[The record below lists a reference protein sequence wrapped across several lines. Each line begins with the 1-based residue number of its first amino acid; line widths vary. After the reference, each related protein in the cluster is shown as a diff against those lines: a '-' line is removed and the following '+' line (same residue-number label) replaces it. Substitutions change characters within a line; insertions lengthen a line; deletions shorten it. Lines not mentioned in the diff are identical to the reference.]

1 MKRSYAVVL
10 VAVVFLSLAFGVGSA
25 SARTPW
31 WSLDANARP
40 TSLSPGQASNEILTL
55 TVSATNGNIV
65 LIAPEEKGFAFVPF
79 NVSRQVLQEKLEGF
93 YGAGNVEVPKGEGN
107 AAGDDPY
114 EIVFVGG
121 LADQAVAPFSIFP
134 VGLEGGKAEATLTET
149 TQGRP
154 DGYVAVTA
162 TDIGDVAID
171 GGVVPVSITDH
182 LPQGIRAVGIEGLAG
197 NRDLAPVTCTLESL
211 TCTYSGVLPIFK
223 DIEVRIAVVVE
234 GGAASGEIN
243 EVSISGGET
252 RGVSI
257 KRPIAI
263 SNSAVPF
270 GISSYALSNEEE
282 GGATDTQAGSH
293 PFQQTTR
300 IVVNQNLDQE
310 GNPVPASLA
319 KDFEFKWPPGL
330 IGNPNAVPQCSLG
343 QFLRFEG
350 IDPENECSAQ
360 SAVGVAVA
368 TISEPA
374 GEVGTKNAFTFTAPV
389 FNLEPAEGEPARF
402 GFVVPGS
409 PVIIDASVR
418 SGEDYGVTIHVHNVT
433 QTASL
438 LSSTVTVWGVPGDS
452 RHDNARGYGCLLGG
466 TCSPLEMH
474 EPPAFL
480 QLPTQCGTNTLET
493 SVSADAWNRQ
503 GVFTAPVTEVMPAL
517 NGCNRVP
524 FSATLGVA
532 PDTAATSS
540 TAGLKVDLHV
550 PQEGSV
556 HANGIAEAAA
566 KNITVALPEG
576 LTVNPAGADG
586 LGVCSEGLVGFTGFG
601 NFGGADAA
609 TFTGVLP
616 EHREPPEKL
625 QPGVNFC
632 PDASKIGTATIK
644 TPVLPNPI
652 KGGVYLANQNQNPF
666 GTLLAMYIV
675 GEDPVSGVVVKL
687 AGAVHLSASG
697 QIVTTFENS
706 PQAPFEDAVLELF
719 GGDRAPLATPAHC
732 GSYTTQAAISPWSNG
747 EVAHPSSAFG
757 LSSGPHGGPCPAGA
771 LPSSPSLTGGTTNGN
786 AGAFSPFTTS
796 INREDGDQ
804 ALQTVQ
810 LRTPAG
816 LEGVL
821 KGVALCPEEQANAG
835 TCGPESQIG
844 EATVSAGVGASPITV
859 KGGRV
864 YLTEKYAGAPFGLS
878 IVSPVK
884 AGPFDL
890 EHDTASAANQPP
902 CDCFVVRAKIEVDP
916 TSAELT
922 VSTDTSGAHAIP
934 QIIDG
939 VPVQLR
945 KVNVT
950 INRDHFTFNPT
961 SCGPLSLNANI
972 GGAEGALHAASEPFQ
987 TANCGNLKYTPKFT
1001 ASVGPKSTKAN
1012 GVGLVFKIAY
1022 PAGAMGAQSWFRKV
1036 KIDLPKQLPAR
1047 LTTLQKGCLAN
1058 VFEANPA
1065 ACSSAS
1071 LIGHAVVHTPVLPV
1085 PLAGP
1090 VYFVSHGG
1098 AKFPDAVMVLQGYG
1112 ITIKLRGETLISKGI
1127 TSATFASTPD
1137 VPFENIEVTVPSG
1150 PFSEFTAILPAKA
1163 KGSLCGQHL
1172 VMPTLMEAQNGIA
1185 IHQNTPISVTGC
1197 KKSSGQTRAQKLA
1210 AALRACK
1217 KKPKGKR
1224 AQCARL
1230 ARKRFAPPTKNSKH
1244 KK

>member
-1 MKRSYAVVL
+1 MKRSYTL
-10 VAVVFLSLAFGVGSA
+10 VAIASLALLVFGVGSA

-40 TSLSPGQASNEILTL
+40 TSLRTGQASNEIQTL
-55 TVSATNGNIV
+55 TVSATSGNVV
-65 LIAPEEKGFAFVPF
+65 LIAPEEKGAAFVPF
-79 NVSRQVLQEKLEGF
+79 NVSHQVLQEKLEGVF
-93 YGAGNVEVPKGEGN
+93 GAGNVEVPKGEGN

-121 LADQAVAPFSIFP
+121 LADQPVGMLTVFP
-134 VGLEGGKAEATLTET
+134 SGLEGGKASATLTET
-149 TQGRP
+149 AKGRP

-171 GGVVPVSITDH
+171 GGVVPVSITDR
-182 LPQGIRAVGIEGLAG
+182 LPQGVHAVAIEGLAG
-197 NRDLAPVTCTLESL
+197 NRDLAPVTCRLGSL
-211 TCTYSGVLPIFK
+211 TCTYSSVLPIFK

-234 GGAASGEIN
+234 GGAVSGGIN

-263 SNSAVPF
+263 SNAPVPF
-270 GISSYALSNEEE
+270 GISSYALGNEEE
-282 GGATDTQAGSH
+282 GGATDTQAGTH

-300 IVVNQNLDQE
+300 IVVNQTLDQE

-330 IGNPNAVPQCSLG
+330 IGNPNALPDCSLG

-350 IDPENECSAQ
+350 IDPENECPAQ

-389 FNLEPAEGEPARF
+389 FNLEPAKGEPARF

-438 LSSTVTVWGVPGDS
+438 LSSTVTIWGVPGDS

-466 TCSPLEMH
+466 SCNPLELH

-480 QLPTQCGTNTLET
+480 QLPTQCGSNTLET
-493 SVSADAWNRQ
+493 SVTADPWNQQ
-503 GVFTAPVTEVMPAL
+503 GVFTAPVAEVMPAL
-517 NGCNRVP
+517 TGCNRVP
-524 FSATLGVA
+524 FSSTLDVV
-532 PDTAATSS
+532 PDTSATSS
-540 TAGLKVDLHV
+540 SAGLKVDLHV

-566 KNITVALPEG
+566 KNITVTLPEG

-586 LGVCSEGLVGFTGFG
+586 LGVCSEGLVGFRGFA

-616 EHREPPEKL
+616 EPL
-625 QPGVNFC
+625 QSGVNFC
-632 PDASKIGTATIK
+632 PEASKIGSATIK

-652 KGGVYLANQNQNPF
+652 KGGVYLASQNQNPF
-666 GTLLAMYIV
+666 GTLLAMYVV

-687 AGAVHLSASG
+687 AGAVHLSATG

-706 PQAPFEDAVLELF
+706 PQAPFEDAVLEFF
-719 GGDRAPLATPAHC
+719 GGNRAPLATPTHC
-732 GSYTTQAAISPWSNG
+732 GSYTTEASISPWSNG
-747 EVAHPSSAFG
+747 EVAHPSATFALG
-757 LSSGPHGGPCPAGA
+757 SGPHGSPCPAGP
-771 LPSSPSLTGGTTNGN
+771 LPYSPSLAGGTTNAN

-796 INREDGDQ
+796 ISREDGDQ
-804 ALQTVQ
+804 ALGSVQ

-821 KGVALCPEEQANAG
+821 KGVTLCPEAQANAG

-844 EATVSAGVGASPITV
+844 EATVSAGVGANPITV
-859 KGGRV
+859 SGGRV

-890 EHDTASAANQPP
+890 EHDTASAANQPA

-916 TSAELT
+916 TTAELT
-922 VSTDTSGAHAIP
+922 VTTDTAGAHQIP

-939 VPVQLR
+939 VLVQLR
-945 KVNVT
+945 NVNVT

-961 SCGPLSLNANI
+961 SCTALSLTSNI
-972 GGAEGALHAASEPFQ
+972 GGAEGALHQASEPFQ
-987 TANCGNLKYTPKFT
+987 TANCGTLKYTPTFT

-1022 PAGAMGAQSWFRKV
+1022 PAGAMGKQSWFRKV

-1047 LTTLQKGCLAN
+1047 LTTLQKACLAN

-1065 ACSSAS
+1065 ACPSAS
-1071 LIGHAVVHTPVLPV
+1071 LIGRAVVHTPVLPV
-1085 PLAGP
+1085 ALAGP
-1090 VYFVSHGG
+1090 VYFVSYGN
-1098 AKFPDAVMVLQGYG
+1098 AKFPDAVMLLQGYG
-1112 ITIKLRGETLISKGI
+1112 ITIKLRGETFISKAGI
-1127 TSATFASTPD
+1127 TSATFSNTPD

-1150 PFSEFTAILPAKA
+1150 PFSEFTAILPTKA
-1163 KGSLCGQHL
+1163 KGNLCGQKL

-1185 IHQNTPISVTGC
+1185 IHQNTPIGVTGC
-1197 KKSSGQTRAQKLA
+1197 GKKAGQTRAQKLA
-1210 AALRACK
+1210 AELRACK
-1217 KKPKGKR
+1217 KKPKAKR
-1224 AQCARL
+1224 AQCTRA
-1230 ARKRFAPPTKNSKH
+1230 ARKKFAPL
-1244 KK
+1244 KKSRKRKK